1 MYVSQMNFSF
11 TNMGSKV
18 YRKWKWDKDLQKCF
32 ILELKIDFI
41 FRQPTIVTNPGYTT
55 DETSTSALLRKRPRS
70 PVNTSP
76 NLLSP
81 EPKRKSKE
89 WDNNKI
95 VLTPGSS
102 SANIPLTG
110 HLDLMSTAQPTF
122 FYDISGLYSYY
133 QQS

>member
-1 MYVSQMNFSF
+1 
-11 TNMGSKV
+11 MGLSGV
-18 YRKWKWDKDLQKCF
+18 RMGQTDYLQC
-32 ILELKIDFI
+32 LNFI
-41 FRQPTIVTNPGYTT
+41 FRQPAIVTNPGYTT
-55 DETSTSALLRKRPRS
+55 EETSTSALLRKRPRS
-70 PVNTSP
+70 PLNTSP

-89 WDNNKI
+89 WESNKI
-95 VLTPGSS
+95 VLTPGTT

-110 HLDLMSTAQPTF
+110 HVDLMTTAQPTF